1 MLFTGNKLV
10 KNDEGLLM
18 SAKKTKGISEAE
30 HDGIQ
35 KAIFFVITCMTKM
48 KNSNAPK
55 FHQSKIFSSNSKEN
69 IY

>member
-35 KAIFFVITCMTKM
+35 KAIFFC
-48 KNSNAPK
+48 NNL
-55 FHQSKIFSSNSKEN
+55 
-69 IY
+69 YD